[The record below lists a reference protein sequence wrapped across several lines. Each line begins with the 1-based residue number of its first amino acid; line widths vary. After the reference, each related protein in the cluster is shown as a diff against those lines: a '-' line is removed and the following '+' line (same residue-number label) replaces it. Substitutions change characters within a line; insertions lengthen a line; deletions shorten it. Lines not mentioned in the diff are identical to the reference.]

1 MNPSVASLVY
11 ALGVAG
17 LFFLNRDYSV
27 RTSKA
32 LWLPVV
38 YLWILGSR
46 PVSFWLG
53 ATTPDVNNMQLDGSP
68 LDGAFFGILLIAAL
82 CVLVYRRRRVLSFL
96 NSSGPILA
104 YFIFCLLSVIWSD
117 FPDVAFKRW
126 IKAIG
131 DLLMILIVLTDKRP
145 VAALSRLFSRTA
157 FILVPFSLL
166 FIKYYPYLGRT
177 YDPWTGRQAFTGLA
191 TDKNMLGVITY
202 VVLLGAVWRVLTLY
216 RSDEI
221 QPHRGRILFAQ
232 GTLLVL
238 GVYLLITSNSV
249 TSIVGL
255 ALGTGL
261 LLATSTR
268 FVRRHAAA
276 VHALVLLLVLAACS
290 TVLLGG
296 GARTA
301 RQLGRD
307 ATFSG
312 RTDIWAALIP
322 MAPNPLVGAGF
333 ESFWISRS
341 VRQKLAKSVGGQD
354 LNEAHNG
361 YIEVYLEL
369 GWVGVGLL
377 VFLLIDGYRRSVAAF
392 RRDPAWGGLLIAFV
406 VSAMAYNLTEAG
418 FRMLDPIWIF
428 LLLAIVASG
437 SIVSGIVVESSKSHK
452 VAAQPV
458 RRSVINKWVVAREDG
473 RSI

>member
-221 QPHRGRILFAQ
+221 QPHRGRILF
-232 GTLLVL
+232 TDNLKFSYLYRRPYL
-238 GVYLLITSNSV
+238 GNWIAAGDEHAVRETPCSC
-249 TSIVGL
+249 
-255 ALGTGL
+255 
-261 LLATSTR
+261 STR
-268 FVRRHAAA
+268 PRPVARISSLLDHVIGRWSENGSA
-276 VHALVLLLVLAACS
+276 VGPGRDLQWTHGH
-290 TVLLGG
+290 LGG
-296 GARTA
+296 TYPDGA
-301 RQLGRD
+301 
-307 ATFSG
+307 
-312 RTDIWAALIP
+312 
-322 MAPNPLVGAGF
+322 
-333 ESFWISRS
+333 
-341 VRQKLAKSVGGQD
+341 
-354 LNEAHNG
+354 
-361 YIEVYLEL
+361 
-369 GWVGVGLL
+369 
-377 VFLLIDGYRRSVAAF
+377 
-392 RRDPAWGGLLIAFV
+392 
-406 VSAMAYNLTEAG
+406 
-418 FRMLDPIWIF
+418 
-428 LLLAIVASG
+428 
-437 SIVSGIVVESSKSHK
+437 
-452 VAAQPV
+452 
-458 RRSVINKWVVAREDG
+458 
-473 RSI
+473 